1 MGTSRHLSIGSFA
14 ITSLMTYS
22 CIERLEGKYYSN
34 APLNEDSSGL
44 NYTFLNQTG
53 VLSNPNFISED
64 PTEAKIMISM
74 ALTIMS
80 GIIQVIFAILHI
92 GFVTKYLSDVIVMGF
107 TTGAAFHIVLS
118 QVNPLLGITTG
129 KLKTPFKLIEV
140 II

>member
-1 MGTSRHLSIGSFA
+1 
-14 ITSLMTYS
+14 MTYS
-22 CIERLEGKYYSN
+22 SIERLEGKYYSSTPS
-34 APLNEDSSGL
+34 AVSGL
-44 NYTFLNQTG
+44 NHTLIN
-53 VLSNPNFISED
+53 LSHPSSVTNPNFISDD

-74 ALTIMS
+74 AITLMS

-129 KLKTPFKLIEV
+129 KLTTPFKLIEV
-140 II
+140 F